1 MSRKP
6 LGSAEASTRWC
17 RILIS
22 GALVGFGALVI
33 SPSTKADETLVPE
46 PIGYLENESVC
57 GFFKERLLGLL
68 WSLLAGPANAARVQ
82 DLRGI
87 EAVSFDTIDGRRLG
101 GYKLNSGGL
110 AHRYIL
116 IGLGNAMLADQVIG
130 EFQFLQ
136 DAGFDVYA
144 YDHRGYGLSEGKS
157 RFAAL
162 RADFVALIDHLNHE
176 DYKQGF
182 VYGMSFGGVMAM
194 NALGAGAE
202 VDAAL
207 IDSPPSRVS
216 AYGCPRSFDPVENL
230 PERAGN
236 LGFIFGQD
244 DRVVPPAQWRELAD
258 AARQRGAAVIERADF
273 GHPLQDRWPRARE
286 ARRDIIRGFFRMH
299 FSQDASP

>member
-1 MSRKP
+1 
-6 LGSAEASTRWC
+6 LA
-17 RILIS
+17 
-22 GALVGFGALVI
+22 I
-33 SPSTKADETLVPE
+33 SPSTKSDETLVSE
-46 PIGYLENESVC
+46 PIGFLENESVC

-68 WSLLAGPANAARVQ
+68 WNLLAGPADAARVQ

-87 EAVSFDTIDGRRLG
+87 EVVSFDTIDGRRLG
-101 GYKLNSGGL
+101 GYKLNADGQ
-110 AHRYIL
+110 AHGYIL

-136 DAGFDVYA
+136 DMGFDVYA

-176 DYKQGF
+176 GYKQGF
-182 VYGMSFGGVMAM
+182 IYGMSFGGVMAM

-202 VDAAL
+202 VNAAL

-216 AYGCPRSFDPVENL
+216 VYGCPRSFDPVENL
-230 PERAGN
+230 PERVGH

-244 DRVVPPAQWRELAD
+244 DRVVPPAQWRQLAE

-273 GHPLQDRWPRARE
+273 GHPLQDRRPRTRE

-299 FSQDASP
+299 LSHDAPP